1 MVCKIILCSEF
12 PDILV
17 KTGRVTRR
25 RRAQA
30 VAKRVT
36 FHANTINSNKYKS
49 QKGKRNISPS
59 LSYLHVLMKINSAD
73 ARKFCYQKNILPI
86 KFCRLKKYFCN
97 KERMTKNTFTNV
109 ITYFAVFS
117 SDTFVLSLASNFHI
131 GDCIESLR
139 KGSTTSL
146 KFQSNRLSISQ
157 LHVVN
162 PSE

>member
-1 MVCKIILCSEF
+1 M
-12 PDILV
+12 
-17 KTGRVTRR
+17 
-25 RRAQA
+25 
-30 VAKRVT
+30 
-36 FHANTINSNKYKS
+36 
-49 QKGKRNISPS
+49 
-59 LSYLHVLMKINSAD
+59 
-73 ARKFCYQKNILPI
+73 KFCYQKNILPI
-86 KFCRLKKYFCN
+86 EENSGNRRKFCRLKKYFCN

-109 ITYFAVFS
+109 ITLNFAVFS

-162 PSE
+162 PLE